1 MQIFITR
8 AGQQYG
14 PYQLDEVRQFLA
26 EGQLAADDQAH
37 FQQASGEFWMGPLFK
52 IPGVS
57 GIETPAAVV
66 PLERYEAPETRIN
79 RRLFQTELERFQKL
93 NPAGR
98 SEDLVLH
105 TATEE
110 FRIFRISKLEGE
122 RLTIEHQHRGVRK
135 EKTLNYFEIR
145 AVEVWATNADNE

>member
-1 MQIFITR
+1 
-8 AGQQYG
+8 
-14 PYQLDEVRQFLA
+14 
-26 EGQLAADDQAH
+26 
-37 FQQASGEFWMGPLFK
+37 MGPLFK

-57 GIETPAAVV
+57 GIETPAGVA

-79 RRLFQTELERFQKL
+79 RRLFQTELEQFQKL

-110 FRIFRISKLEGE
+110 FRVFRISKLEGE
-122 RLTIEHQHRGVRK
+122 RLTIEYEHRGVRK

-145 AVEVWATNADNE
+145 AVEVWPTNADNE